1 MNTKNKKIKVLTT
14 MLLAMVFI
22 LGACNLSGTK
32 EAKNTQE
39 DISWHQLMMDA
50 EMERNPEAWMADF
63 ESRPKWNYTH
73 GLLLKAA
80 TLIWKETGN
89 QKYYNYIK
97 AYYDE
102 MIDAEGNIGHNY
114 RMDNFNIDHV
124 KPGINLFD
132 LYQETGDERYLKAMQ
147 TLREQLRQH
156 PRTSVGAYW
165 HKKIYP
171 SQIWLDGVYMNT
183 PFYTRYGVVFDEPA
197 NFDDVMVQINQA
209 GEKTFDPET
218 GLLYHAWDESRTQDW
233 SNPETGHSPHFWGRA
248 MGWYCMA
255 LVDAAEYLPADH
267 PGHTDIKRI
276 LTRTVDALAKYQDPE
291 TGLWYQVVNLPDREG
306 NYLESS
312 VSSMV
317 AYSIAK
323 GVNLGILE
331 QNYFALAEK
340 AWNGLLNNM
349 ISFDEEGLVNLNNI
363 CAVAGL
369 GGNPYRDGSFEYYIS
384 EPIRSNDP
392 KGVGPF
398 MLLSMEMEKA
408 GIDVGT
414 PSKANIK
421 N

>member
-1 MNTKNKKIKVLTT
+1 MKKRKLSNYNVL
-14 MLLAMVFI
+14 MMALALVF
-22 LGACNLSGTK
+22 GSCTNSGTK
-32 EAKNTQE
+32 DTGDSRQE
-39 DISWHQLMMDA
+39 ITWHQLMMDS
-50 EMERNPEAWMADF
+50 EMKRNPEAWMADF
-63 ESRPKWNYTH
+63 EPRPKWNYTH

-80 TLIWKETGN
+80 TQIWKQTGDE
-89 QKYYNYIK
+89 KYFNYIK

-102 MIDAEGNIGHNY
+102 MIDADGKIGHNY

-124 KPGINLFD
+124 KPGINLID
-132 LYQETGDERYLKAMQ
+132 LYEETGDERYLKAMQ
-147 TLREQLRQH
+147 TLREQLTLH

-171 SQIWLDGVYMNT
+171 NQIWLDGVYMNT
-183 PFYTRYGVVFDEPA
+183 PFYTRYGVEFNEPA
-197 NFDDVMVQINQA
+197 NFEDVMVQINQA
-209 GEKTFDPET
+209 GDKTFDAET
-218 GLLYHAWDESRTQDW
+218 GLLYHAWDESRVQGW
-233 SNPETGHSPHFWGRA
+233 SDPETGHSPHFWGRA

-255 LVDAAEYLPADH
+255 LVDVAGYLPADH
-267 PGHTDIKRI
+267 PGHADIKKI
-276 LTRTVDALAKYQDPE
+276 LTRTIDALAKYQDPK
-291 TGLWYQVVNLPDREG
+291 TGLWYQVVNLPEHED

-317 AYSIAK
+317 AYTIAK
-323 GVNLGILE
+323 GVNLGILDKS
-331 QNYFALAEK
+331 YFAMTEK

-349 ISFDEEGLVNLNNI
+349 TSFDDDGLVDLNNI

-369 GGNPYRDGSFEYYIS
+369 GGDPYRDGSFEYYIS

-408 GIDVGT
+408 GIDVT
-414 PSKANIK
+414 VPSSKRK